1 MIDVE
6 NEVVG
11 RVYTAV
17 KAQYPDADITS
28 TYVRS
33 PASFP
38 HVFIH
43 QSDAFNDPRY
53 EDTLEDHFETIS
65 YEVNVYSN
73 KDNGKKAEV
82 KAIIAVVDDTMRQM
96 NFRRTAMTPVP
107 NLYDSTIYRMVAQY
121 TAVTDGNYFYRR
133 S

>member
-6 NEVVG
+6 NEVVS
-11 RVYTAV
+11 RVYEAV
-17 KAQYPDADITS
+17 KAQHPDADVTS
-28 TYVRS
+28 TYVRE

-38 HVFIH
+38 HVCIY
-43 QSDAFNDPRY
+43 QSDAFNDARY

-107 NLYDSTIYRMVAQY
+107 NMYDSTIYRMVAQY